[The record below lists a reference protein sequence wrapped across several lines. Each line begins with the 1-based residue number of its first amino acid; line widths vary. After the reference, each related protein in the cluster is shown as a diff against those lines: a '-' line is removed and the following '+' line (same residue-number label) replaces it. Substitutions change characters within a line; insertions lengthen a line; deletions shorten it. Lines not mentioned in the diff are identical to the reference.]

1 MNRGLLLKVFRET
14 WPLSVGLCAAVI
26 IFELLMTFAFSVFQE
41 EFAAQILEFAFIR
54 NIIQAILGAEIGP
67 GQVGLALMSVT
78 WVHPLLLGLVWTHAV
93 TFCTRTPAG
102 EVDRGTADLWLTL
115 PVSRFQVLAA
125 ESVALTGSA
134 VVLIA
139 CVFAGNRLGT
149 EIFAPDLAA
158 GGGPALFVSVNL
170 LALYLAAAAVAFLTS
185 ACSSRR
191 GTAIAMAFGFLAA
204 SYLTNIVTQFAPDA
218 AFLAPLS
225 LMHYYQPMAVLR
237 EQQGTAWH
245 VLVLLGLAAGCWLLA
260 LWRFTIRDILT
271 A

>member
-1 MNRGLLLKVFRET
+1 MNRGLLLKIFRET
-14 WPLSVGLCAAVI
+14 WILSAGLCVAVI
-26 IFELLMTFAFSVFQE
+26 VFELLMTFAFSVFKE

-115 PVSRFQVLAA
+115 PVSRVQVLAT
-125 ESVALTGSA
+125 ESAAVLASAILLTS
-134 VVLIA
+134 

-149 EIFAPDLAA
+149 GIFAPDLAA
-158 GGGPALFVSVNL
+158 SGASALFVCVNFL
-170 LALYLAAAAVAFLTS
+170 SLYLAAAAVAFLSS
-185 ACSSRR
+185 AFSNRR
-191 GTAIAMAFGFLAA
+191 GSAIAAAFAFLAG
-204 SYLTNIVTQFAPDA
+204 SYLLNVVTQFAPVA
-218 AFLAPLS
+218 SFLAPLS
-225 LMHYYQPMAVLR
+225 IMHYYQPMAVLR
-237 EQQGTAWH
+237 EQQGAISH
-245 VLVLLGLAAGCWLLA
+245 VLILLSFALICWLVS
-260 LWRFTIRDILT
+260 LWRFATRDILT